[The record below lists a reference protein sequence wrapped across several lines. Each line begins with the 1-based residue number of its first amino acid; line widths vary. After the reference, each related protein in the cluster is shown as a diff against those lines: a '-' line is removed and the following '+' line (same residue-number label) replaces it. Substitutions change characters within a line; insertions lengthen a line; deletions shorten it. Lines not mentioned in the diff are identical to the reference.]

1 MRGEPAW
8 QREAHYTQQA
18 PMTRPPQQQPSGRHL
33 PVRFTPK
40 KVALVA
46 PSRASL
52 AVIGGSLINEIGQA
66 GHHPFCFAPELQ
78 DRAATEALQRL
89 RARIGDLPAFGQ
101 GLSPLADQRAI
112 LKLAGYFRQIKPD
125 IVAGY
130 SPKGAMITALA
141 AKMARVPHVVSM
153 IGELGRGFEE
163 TPEESSFLARQ
174 YQKAM
179 LRLAFQFSDTGVFFN
194 EQNHELLQRHGL
206 IPERLRQFPMNGSGV
221 DLRRFPTA
229 QLPPINRGVMFLYAG
244 PLDKR
249 LGIGEFCKAARI
261 LRSKPGNYQCIVVG
275 PEVRGPNG
283 FPLAALKKYRDVVQ
297 YVGPQADPRPAIAHT
312 HVFVLPARGDVVPQ
326 ALIEA
331 VAMGRPVI
339 TSTSRGCR
347 VAVRE
352 GANGMIVPPGDAQ
365 ALAGAMARLLLRP
378 DLIPSMSRASRELA
392 EAEFDSRRI
401 NGMLLS
407 AFDL

>member
-8 QREAHYTQQA
+8 QREAHF
-18 PMTRPPQQQPSGRHL
+18 MQQPPMSRPEPRGRHL
-33 PVRFTPK
+33 PVRFVPK
-40 KVALVA
+40 KIALVA

-52 AVIGGSLINEIGQA
+52 AVMGGSLINEIGQG
-66 GHHPFCFAPELQ
+66 GHHIFCFAPELQ

-89 RARIGDLPAFGQ
+89 GSRVVELPNFSQ
-101 GLSPLADQRAI
+101 GFSPVADQRAI
-112 LKLAGYFRQIKPD
+112 WKLATHFRALNPD

-130 SPKGAMITALA
+130 SPKGALIAALA
-141 AKMARVPHVVSM
+141 ARMARVPHVVSM

-163 TPEESSFLARQ
+163 TPGESSFLARQ

-179 LRLAFQFSDTGVFFN
+179 LGLAFRFSDTGVFFN
-194 EQNHELLQRHGL
+194 EQNYQLLQRNRL

-221 DLRRFPTA
+221 DLRRFPST
-229 QLPPINRGVMFLYAG
+229 QLPPISRGVMFLYAG
-244 PLDKR
+244 PLDR
-249 LGIGEFCKAARI
+249 RFGIGEFCKAARI
-261 LRSKPGNYQCIVVG
+261 LRTKPGNYQCIVVG
-275 PEVRGPNG
+275 PEVRGPHA
-283 FPLAALKKYRDVVQ
+283 FPLATLKRYRDVVQ

-326 ALIEA
+326 ALVEA

-339 TSTSRGCR
+339 TSTTRGCR

-352 GANGMIVPPGDAQ
+352 GANGMIVPAGDAQ

-392 EAEFDSRRI
+392 EAEFDARRI
-401 NGMLLS
+401 NGMLL
-407 AFDL
+407 AALDL

>member
-1 MRGEPAW
+1 
-8 QREAHYTQQA
+8 
-18 PMTRPPQQQPSGRHL
+18 MTRPQQQQPSGRQAL
-33 PVRFTPK
+33 PVRFIPK
-40 KVALVA
+40 RIALVA

-52 AVIGGSLINEIGQA
+52 AVMGGSLIQEIGQG
-66 GHHPFCFAPELQ
+66 GHLTFCFAPELK

-89 RARIGDLPAFGQ
+89 RARTGELPAFGQ
-101 GLSPLADQRAI
+101 GFSPLADQRTI
-112 LKLAGYFRQIKPD
+112 WKLAAHFRKVKPD

-130 SPKGAMITALA
+130 SPKGAMLTALA

-163 TPEESSFLARQ
+163 APDEPSLAARV

-194 EQNHELLQRHGL
+194 EQNYQLLQRHGL
-206 IPERLRQFPMNGSGV
+206 IPKRLRQFPMNGNGV

-249 LGIGEFCKAARI
+249 FGIGEFCKAARI
-261 LRSKPGNYQCIVVG
+261 LQSKPGNYKCIVVG
-275 PEVRGPNG
+275 PEAKGPNG

-297 YVGPQADPRPAIAHT
+297 YVGPQADPRPAIAQT

-392 EAEFDSRRI
+392 EAEFDARRI

>member
-8 QREAHYTQQA
+8 QREAQFMQHA
-18 PMTRPPQQQPSGRHL
+18 PMTRQQQPQSRNL
-33 PVRFTPK
+33 PVRFSSK
-40 KVALVA
+40 KIALVA

-52 AVIGGSLINEIGQA
+52 AVMSGSLINEIGQG
-66 GHHPFCFAPELQ
+66 GHHTFCFAPELK
-78 DRAATEALQRL
+78 DRAASEALQRL
-89 RARIGDLPAFGQ
+89 RARIVDLPAFGQ
-101 GLSPLADQRAI
+101 GVSPIADQRAI
-112 LKLAGYFRQIKPD
+112 WKLVTHFRALQPD

-130 SPKGAMITALA
+130 SPKGAVITAIA
-141 AKMARVPHVVSM
+141 AKLARVPHVVSV

-163 TPEESSFLARQ
+163 APDESSFFARQ

-179 LRLAFQFSDTGVFFN
+179 LRLAFQLSDTGVFFN
-194 EQNHELLQRHGL
+194 DENYELLQRHGL

-221 DLRRFPTA
+221 DLRRFPVA

-249 LGIGEFCKAARI
+249 FGIAEFCKAARI

-275 PEVRGPNG
+275 PEVRGPHA
-283 FPLAALKKYRDVVQ
+283 FPLAALKRYRDVVH
-297 YVGPQADPRPAIAHT
+297 YAGPQTDPRPAIAHT
-312 HVFVLPARGDVVPQ
+312 HVFVFPARGDVVPQ
-326 ALIEA
+326 ALVEA

-347 VAVRE
+347 VAVSE

-365 ALAGAMARLLLRP
+365 ALAGAMARLLQRP

-392 EAEFDSRRI
+392 EAEFDARRI
-401 NGMLLS
+401 NGMLL
-407 AFDL
+407 AALDL